1 MGQKSRPWKKKSVG
15 RKKRQKWATIVTHW
29 MRPYYKNPVLV
40 SPWSI
45 SNLRHLV
52 PWIASNHLAICVTWP
67 CRLRHFTCSL
77 ILFRTLIPYLYPPLR
92 PQMTALG
99 TISSIEKPYEQR
111 EERFFRLSM
120 LLKRGKQSTYL
131 CQNPSSRISNGET
144 NKKGNYILFDPK
156 ITKYH
161 KNNTDP
167 TPAPL
172 PYMGGDCCAHMYFH
186 WMLGVG

>member
-1 MGQKSRPWKKKSVG
+1 
-15 RKKRQKWATIVTHW
+15 
-29 MRPYYKNPVLV
+29 MRPYYKNSVLV

-45 SNLRHLV
+45 SNLRHLP
-52 PWIASNHLAICVTWP
+52 PWLTSNHLAICVTLP

-144 NKKGNYILFDPK
+144 NKIGNYIESISYLSFAIRLYK
-156 ITKYH
+156 ETRNVVKSERSFFYIEKCFIFLI
-161 KNNTDP
+161 K
-167 TPAPL
+167 L
-172 PYMGGDCCAHMYFH
+172 S
-186 WMLGVG
+186 